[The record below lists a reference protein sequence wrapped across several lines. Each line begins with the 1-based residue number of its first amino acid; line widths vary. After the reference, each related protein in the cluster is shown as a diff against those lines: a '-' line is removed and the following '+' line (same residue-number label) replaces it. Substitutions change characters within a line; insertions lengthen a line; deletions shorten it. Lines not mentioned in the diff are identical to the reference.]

1 MKKVFLI
8 LISILLVFTTIIKKN
23 ERNIEKDDKKREDVT
38 TPISEGI
45 PKTDEN
51 RESKEEKET
60 ETKNKQEEIIS
71 QKIELN
77 DIPVEHEEKTQEQP
91 KQKKEPVSE
100 SNKNNSN
107 STKTET
113 KTKTESTKNDSEKKE
128 VKNVVEEKKKIES
141 GTVDSSGNEVKEE
154 PKKTIVKEPW
164 EQLGISKEDYEN
176 KPLYS
181 WMRVDYNV
189 SNCGSVNNCEAL
201 CMSDS
206 EELSY
211 TENVSCIQVYSHSGK
226 YLGEMLK
233 RN

>member
-8 LISILLVFTTIIKKN
+8 LISILLVFTIIIKKN
-23 ERNIEKDDKKREDVT
+23 ERNIEENDKKREIITKTNCEENQKTNEDIEREETKEDKEESTEIVDKKNDEEIKNT
-38 TPISEGI
+38 ETPTVPKETIVEVHQDI
-45 PKTDEN
+45 PKNKKSTKN
-51 RESKEEKET
+51 VQKTQKKEEK
-60 ETKNKQEEIIS
+60 
-71 QKIELN
+71 
-77 DIPVEHEEKTQEQP
+77 KTDT
-91 KQKKEPVSE
+91 VIHE
-100 SNKNNSN
+100 SNNVDNNHQ
-107 STKTET
+107 
-113 KTKTESTKNDSEKKE
+113 KE
-128 VKNVVEEKKKIES
+128 IES

-154 PKKTIVKEPW
+154 PKKIIVKEPW

-189 SNCGSVNNCEAL
+189 SNCGSVNNCESL
-201 CMSDS
+201 CMNDS

>member
-1 MKKVFLI
+1 MKATKIIV
-8 LISILLVFTTIIKKN
+8 ILLKQKQKLKLN
-23 ERNIEKDDKKREDVT
+23 
-38 TPISEGI
+38 
-45 PKTDEN
+45 
-51 RESKEEKET
+51 KEE
-60 ETKNKQEEIIS
+60 S
-71 QKIELN
+71 
-77 DIPVEHEEKTQEQP
+77 
-91 KQKKEPVSE
+91 
-100 SNKNNSN
+100 
-107 STKTET
+107 
-113 KTKTESTKNDSEKKE
+113 
-128 VKNVVEEKKKIES
+128 
-141 GTVDSSGNEVKEE
+141 
-154 PKKTIVKEPW
+154 KKTIVKEPW

-201 CMSDS
+201 CMNDS

>member
-1 MKKVFLI
+1 MKKVFII
-8 LISILLVFTTIIKKN
+8 LISILLAITIIKEYN
-23 ERNIEKDDKKREDVT
+23 ERNIEKDDKKRENVT
-38 TPISEGI
+38 TPISEEI
-45 PKTDEN
+45 SKTDEN

-60 ETKNKQEEIIS
+60 ENKQEEIIS

-77 DIPVEHEEKTQEQP
+77 DIPVEHEEKTPEQP
-91 KQKKEPVSE
+91 KQKKEPISE

-113 KTKTESTKNDSEKKE
+113 KTKSTKNDSEKKE
-128 VKNVVEEKKKIES
+128 VKNVVEEKKEIES

>member
-1 MKKVFLI
+1 MKKVFII
-8 LISILLVFTTIIKKN
+8 LISILLAFTIIKKNN
-23 ERNIEKDDKKREDVT
+23 ERNIEKDDKKRENVT
-38 TPISEGI
+38 TPISEEI
-45 PKTDEN
+45 SKTDEN

-60 ETKNKQEEIIS
+60 ENKQEEIIS

-77 DIPVEHEEKTQEQP
+77 DIPVEHEEKIQEQS
-91 KQKKEPVSE
+91 KQKKEPISE

-107 STKTET
+107 STKTEI

-128 VKNVVEEKKKIES
+128 VKNVVEEKKEIES

-189 SNCGSVNNCEAL
+189 SNCGSVNNYEAL
-201 CMSDS
+201 CMNDS